1 MRDSRWTTI
10 TESQFQHERSGLLYL
25 KELLPDSEPFRA
37 WSNFTFTAH
46 SGHVREV
53 DLLVA
58 APAGL
63 FLVELKNWQ
72 GTLTSSGASWVQ
84 TLPGDRTRVHRN
96 PRHLANQKA
105 KELKGLLKDAMEKAG
120 IRRPA
125 PYVQELVFFTNPALR
140 IRLAQN
146 DLAAVVGKA
155 GHSGLPDV
163 LGEIQRPVRDFHSG
177 IDPQL
182 SKNLGKLLKSVGIG
196 RSDAEFHVGTYR
208 LDRAPFDTGPN
219 WADYLGH
226 HDSMRKTRRVRIY
239 LRERG
244 ADRQTRESISHT
256 AEREALALE
265 GLEHPGL
272 VALENFDENGHSA
285 GPALLYEYDPRTLRL
300 DDYLLQY
307 GDRLDAQARAWL
319 LRQLAETVQYAHRH
333 RLYHRALHARA
344 VHVLPGPRVRGGGED
359 DRWLRPVLQIAEW
372 QTAVRRSQTRGA
384 AGGSG
389 GTLTSGQEIVPSNNL
404 AAYVAEVADPYLAP
418 EVTAK
423 SPDPTALDVFG
434 LGVLGYL
441 IFTGKPPAH
450 SQAELGA
457 RLDQGGGLVPSAV
470 TDGLTKD
477 VDQIIQDATAYRPEA
492 RTRTAAEFLEWLD
505 VVERGLRPQPEPDLQ
520 PEAHVEEGDP
530 LDAAPDD
537 VVGGRYLVR
546 RSLGQ
551 GSTAR
556 ALLAEDQKRDNAQVV
571 LKIARAD
578 KYAAALRRE
587 ADVLSKLRN
596 DSKVI
601 HLAVPEPV
609 RIGPRTVLVLD
620 HAGDR
625 TVARQL
631 REGGPLLTDQ
641 LETYATYLF
650 AAVDFLD
657 GEGVWHRDLKPDNI
671 AIRVRPNGTRQLVL
685 FDFSLAGL
693 DVDLVK
699 AGTEGYLDPFVETI
713 TRGRYDAQ
721 AEWYALAATLHEMAS
736 GELPQW
742 GDGSVLARQTD
753 PKEWPYP
760 KIAAEAFDSALRDGL
775 VDFFQRALH
784 RDHRKR
790 FADLK
795 EMQRAWQR
803 VFALADQP
811 VQARSTGHPEDEGTP
826 ATALPPGEL
835 PPVDPV
841 ADEARRND
849 DAAKATRDTLLLFA
863 GLSVRAVSFL
873 NGLQLNTVGDLLD
886 YSTRRLVNRPGL
898 GARTRDEINR
908 RIKQWRLALD
918 VRQPSPLSP
927 TERGD
932 SAAEIAEAKAE
943 QTETGNDRPLRRIS
957 LDALVSLLVPK
968 PSPRG
973 RNATEVETV
982 RLLLGLPDESGNLPP
997 ELPSW
1002 PLNKSVAPL
1011 TSEQVTEG
1019 RIAQI
1024 VGAQRKKWAGEEA
1037 LRALRDEVVD
1047 ILTAMGRVASAT
1059 ELAEALVARRG
1070 TVQADPPL
1078 RRALGMAAVRAAYEV
1093 DWAQTPRRIRGRRH
1107 GDTGDNRMLLALEVD
1122 EDTDA
1127 PDTPSAPALLDY
1139 ADRLGKAADALA
1151 GRDTLAGP
1159 GTVLEQI
1166 VAADAAFHARQP
1178 EARVS
1183 MDEAR
1188 MVTLAAAAAQDAAAN
1203 ARLEIYSRSLQPVRA
1218 LRLTQAGLILPIV
1231 GQPDKDQEG
1240 LTVEQIRDR
1249 VHARFPDLSTRIP
1262 EDHTSLSR
1270 LLRQAGF
1277 ELRWH
1282 KSKKYPRGRFIPKRD
1297 AGGADPTSAVTQRHA
1312 SLTRVS
1318 RVDHWTAE
1326 TAEQRGRLRARAQ
1339 LKEAAGQPGF
1349 RLLTV
1354 RHDDQGRALRTLT
1367 ESRYEW
1373 QAEPVDVSALFLTS
1387 LRRLVEARPR
1397 PTWETILEADN
1408 AEPGSRDALKFG
1420 EYTAAAWGDVEKRI
1434 RGVLEGQDRADGGG
1448 PAGSAGAAGAA
1459 YGPTGGAE
1467 PAVPSARQR
1476 PVLLHDAFV
1485 MARYGGVGV
1494 LQRLAEAARRGGP
1507 HGRGLWLL
1515 SPLRD
1520 ETAAPRLDG
1529 VTVPLQDRE
1538 EWIPLNHAWVINDP
1552 GKPRAA

>member
-120 IRRPA
+120 MRRPA

-155 GHSGLPDV
+155 SHSGLPDV

-208 LDRAPFDTGPN
+208 LDRTPFDTGPN

-344 VHVLPGPRVRGGGED
+344 IHVLPGPRVRGGGED

-372 QTAVRRSQTRGA
+372 QTAVRRTQTKGA

-520 PEAHVEEGDP
+520 PETHVEEGDP

-537 VVGGRYLVR
+537 VVGGRYLVK

-556 ALLAEDQKRDNAQVV
+556 ALLAEDRERDNAQVV

-601 HLAVPEPV
+601 HLAVPEPI

-760 KIAAEAFDSALRDGL
+760 KIAAEAFDSALRDSL

-826 ATALPPGEL
+826 AVALPPGEL

-841 ADEARRND
+841 ADETRRNE

-943 QTETGNDRPLRRIS
+943 RTETGNDRPLRRIS

-968 PSPRG
+968 PAPRG

-982 RLLLGLPDESGNLPP
+982 RLLLSLPDETGNLPP

-1024 VGAQRKKWAGEEA
+1024 VGAQRKSWAGDAA

-1070 TVQADPPL
+1070 TVQADPLL

-1218 LRLTQAGLILPIV
+1218 LRLTQAGLILPLA
-1231 GQPDKDQEG
+1231 GKSDREQEG
-1240 LTVEQIRDR
+1240 LTIEQIRDR
-1249 VHARFPDLSTRIP
+1249 VHARFPDLSSRIP
-1262 EDHTSLSR
+1262 DDPPSLSR

-1282 KSKKYPRGRFIPKRD
+1282 QGGKKHPRGRFIPKRN
-1297 AGGADPTSAVTQRHA
+1297 AGGADPTSAVTQRQA

-1367 ESRYEW
+1367 EPRHEW

-1420 EYTAAAWGDVEKRI
+1420 EYTAAAWGEVEKKI
-1434 RGVLEGQDRADGGG
+1434 RGVLEGVDGD
-1448 PAGSAGAAGAA
+1448 GSAGVGEPEAA
-1459 YGPTGGAE
+1459 
-1467 PAVPSARQR
+1467 SARQH

-1552 GKPRAA
+1552 GKVRAA